1 MPRLIKHS
9 RFALNSFFFKANDN
23 IGIENGLVN
32 LKMTKKSLFFELFFR
47 FLLRFLGKPVFT
59 GPEINS

>member
-1 MPRLIKHS
+1 MEHS

-32 LKMTKKSLFFELFFR
+32 PKNTKKYFFFR
-47 FLLRFLGKPVFT
+47 DIFALIFLCSEQYRGMPVFV
-59 GPEINS
+59 GR